1 MSTSA
6 ADDKP
11 MGYSPALPPADQP
24 LARPP
29 PGQTTNLDHPPS
41 NSYHVYIA
49 AAVCIPFILIFAI
62 VRMYVTIRLREHRSK
77 DDYTFMLAT
86 VCTLIYISLVIALL
100 SKGLFGTHVWD
111 LTLGDLRNTPFL
123 LVLLLES
130 LWGPFVWFI
139 KLSLLQ
145 LYLYLFGRL
154 QWMKRLAWIAIL
166 VTGLF
171 YFSITI
177 AKIALCAPRESE
189 TYIMAFS
196 TRRCNNT
203 RVLGVVTGVF
213 NIVSDLYLLVLPV
226 PAVWKLQVSGRDKFR
241 SLAAFMTGIIA
252 LNASIL
258 GLYYRVRAN
267 SAVDDTWKIMPLYLA
282 ILIEMTCGIIVLC
295 MPSVAK
301 IMKEHNI
308 TVFGYFNRV
317 NSDANQQGTSVRM
330 VKLPEFSSLRN
341 KLSHLKSKHGHKTSY
356 NSDTQLGTNRSDSA
370 TLNDITALPKV

>member
-11 MGYSPALPPADQP
+11 MGYLPAIPSADQP
-24 LARPP
+24 LVRPP
-29 PGQTTNLDHPPS
+29 PGRTANLEHPES

-49 AAVCIPFILIFAI
+49 AAVCIPLIVIFAI
-62 VRMYVTIRLREHRSK
+62 LRIYSTIRLRQRRSK

-145 LYLYLFGRL
+145 LYLFLFERL
-154 QWMKRLAWIAIL
+154 EWMKRLAWIAIL

-177 AKIALCAPRESE
+177 AKIALCAPRGSE

-203 RVLGVVTGVF
+203 KVLGVVTGVF
-213 NIVSDLYLLVLPV
+213 NIVSDLYLLILPV
-226 PAVWKLQVSGRDKFR
+226 PAVLKLQVSDRDKFR
-241 SLAAFMTGIIA
+241 SLTAFMTGI
-252 LNASIL
+252 
-258 GLYYRVRAN
+258 
-267 SAVDDTWKIMPLYLA
+267 M
-282 ILIEMTCGIIVLC
+282 
-295 MPSVAK
+295 
-301 IMKEHNI
+301 
-308 TVFGYFNRV
+308 
-317 NSDANQQGTSVRM
+317 
-330 VKLPEFSSLRN
+330 
-341 KLSHLKSKHGHKTSY
+341 
-356 NSDTQLGTNRSDSA
+356 
-370 TLNDITALPKV
+370 